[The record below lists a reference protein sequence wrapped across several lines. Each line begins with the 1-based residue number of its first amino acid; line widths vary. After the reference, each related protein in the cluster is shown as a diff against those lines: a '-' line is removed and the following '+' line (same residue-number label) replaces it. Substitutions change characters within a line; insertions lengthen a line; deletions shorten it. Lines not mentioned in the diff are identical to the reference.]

1 MMRAADVMGR
11 NVITV
16 HPDTEI
22 ADAIKLLVEHDISA
36 LPVVDE
42 HSKLVGIMSEADL
55 MRRTEIGTEK
65 QRPHW
70 IESLM
75 GAATL
80 AGEFT
85 KSHALKVGEIM
96 TEEVVSVSEDAS
108 LAEIATLF
116 ERHRIKRVPVTRDGA
131 VVGIVSRSNLI
142 QALASAVVHGAASID
157 TDQQIRREL
166 LGRLEQESWTDF
178 GERNVIVHDG
188 VVHLWGLVG
197 SQAQRTALT
206 ALAEG
211 IPGVKQV
218 SDEMIAA
225 Y

>member
-1 MMRAADVMGR
+1 MRATDVMGR

-22 ADAIKLLVEHDISA
+22 ADAIKLLVAHDISA

-42 HSKLVGIMSEADL
+42 HGKLVGIMSEADL

-142 QALASAVVHGAASID
+142 QALASAVGNID
-157 TDQQIRREL
+157 QHDETDRQIRLDL
-166 LGRLEQESWTDF
+166 LSRLQEQSWTDF
-178 GERNVIVHDG
+178 GSRNVIVSNG

-197 SQAQRTALT
+197 SEAERKALL
-206 ALAEG
+206 ALAERV
-211 IPGVKQV
+211 PGVSRV